1 MHVQN
6 SSPQAILAQ
15 AKTGDPKALAQLMG
29 GPLKNK
35 GIQVMV
41 DRKGPTLLISLV
53 SQKSPPKQAS
63 LTFVTQGLQKLEISG
78 VNAVRVSGYQ
88 SGELNPAWVERV
100 VVNPERSGA
109 LVSSAVPS
117 AVSSSPQTSL
127 AKTLL
132 TVGAILLSL
141 AAIAFLFRMPSR
153 QPQALPA
160 GTDQRAEPSADEK
173 AKPSAEQLEPPGA
186 P

>member
-15 AKTGDPKALAQLMG
+15 AKAGDPKALAQLMG

-63 LTFVTQGLQKLEISG
+63 LTFVTQGLQKLEMSG
-78 VNAVRVSGYQ
+78 VNSVRVSGYQ

-100 VVNPERSGA
+100 VLNSERSGA

-117 AVSSSPQTSL
+117 AASSSAQTSL

-141 AAIAFLFRMPSR
+141 AAIAFLFRMHSQ
-153 QPQALPA
+153 QPQTLPA
-160 GTDQRAEPSADEK
+160 NTESGSE
-173 AKPSAEQLEPPGA
+173 PSAEQREQPSSP
-186 P
+186 